1 MRFFTALNL
10 RRDKKKLRETLARN
24 PAFRALD
31 KDTFQALTD
40 MLAIPGHWE
49 KREKYKR
56 TIQGTEECNMCQTM
70 RELLEDARNSGI
82 QQGIGQGIQQSQLI
96 IIRNMLSLGLPTEI
110 ICNVVECSPEYIEKV
125 RGELPPVQPAQY
137 DHSRSEGVQLTKHLK
152 LPGSFQHLSEP
163 NEIFMIL
170 KPHLSQLLYGL

>member
-10 RRDKKKLRETLARN
+10 RRDKKKLREILAWN
-24 PAFRALD
+24 PAFRTLD
-31 KDTFQALTD
+31 KDTFQALTV
-40 MLAIPGHWE
+40 MLAIPDLWE

-56 TIQGTEECNMCQTM
+56 TIQETEEYNMCQAM

-82 QQGIGQGIQQSQLI
+82 QQGIGQGIGQGIQQSQLL

-125 RGELPPVQPAQY
+125 RK
-137 DHSRSEGVQLTKHLK
+137 DFT
-152 LPGSFQHLSEP
+152 
-163 NEIFMIL
+163 
-170 KPHLSQLLYGL
+170 